1 MQKILLT
8 GAAGFIGSHVA
19 EYLLNQGHQVTGIDN
34 FDDFYSKS
42 IKVKN
47 ISTCLENP
55 LFTFVE
61 GNVGDVASFF
71 PNSTFDLVMHL
82 AAKAGVRPSI
92 AQPELYIDVNLS
104 QTMAL
109 LQWMKAHGM
118 QKLIFASSS
127 SVYGNNVKVPFAESD
142 PVDHPISPYAFTKKA
157 GELLTHTFHHLA
169 HMDVINLRFFTVY
182 GERQRPDLAIHKFA
196 KAMLNGQAITLF
208 GTGSTSRDYTYI
220 GDIVQGIISSMD
232 YVLSDQRVY
241 ETINLGSKNPIQLI
255 DLVHT
260 LEEIIGKPANIQW
273 MEMQEGDVDRTFA
286 DIQKAERL
294 LHYAPNTSLREGLTR
309 FVAWLKLNS

>member
-1 MQKILLT
+1 MHKILLT

-19 EYLLNQGHQVTGIDN
+19 EYLLNQGHQVFGIDN
-34 FDDFYSKS
+34 FDDFYSRS
-42 IKVKN
+42 IKEQN
-47 ISTCLENP
+47 ISAYLLNP
-55 LFTFVE
+55 SFTFIE
-61 GNVGDVASFF
+61 GNVGDVASLI
-71 PNSTFDLVMHL
+71 PDTDFDLVIHL

-92 AQPELYIDVNLS
+92 AQPEQYIDANLS

-109 LQWMKAHGM
+109 LQWMKSHGM
-118 QKLIFASSS
+118 NKLIFASSS
-127 SVYGNNVKVPFAESD
+127 SVYGNNVKVPFSESD

-169 HMDVINLRFFTVY
+169 NMDVINLRFFTVY

-208 GTGSTSRDYTYI
+208 GDGSTSRDYTYV
-220 GDIVQGIISSMD
+220 GDIVLGIISSME
-232 YVLSDQRVY
+232 YILSHQKVY

-260 LEEIIGKPANIQW
+260 LEEIIGLSANIQW
-273 MEMQEGDVDRTFA
+273 MDMQEGDVDRTFA

-294 LHYAPNTSLREGLTR
+294 LQYAPNTSLKEGLTR
-309 FVAWLKLNS
+309 FVDWLKLNS

>member
-1 MQKILLT
+1 MHKILLT

-19 EYLLNQGHQVTGIDN
+19 EYLLNLGHQVFGIDN
-34 FDDFYSKS
+34 FDDFYSRS
-42 IKVKN
+42 IKEQN
-47 ISTCLENP
+47 ISACILNP
-55 LFTFVE
+55 SFTFIE
-61 GNVGDVASFF
+61 GNVGDVASLFSDT
-71 PNSTFDLVMHL
+71 NFDVVIHL

-92 AQPELYIDVNLS
+92 AQPEQYIDANLS

-109 LQWMKAHGM
+109 LQWMKARGM
-118 QKLIFASSS
+118 NKLVFASSS
-127 SVYGNNVKVPFAESD
+127 SVYGNNLKVPFSESD

-169 HMDVINLRFFTVY
+169 NMDVINLRFFTVY

-208 GTGSTSRDYTYI
+208 GNGSTSRDYTYV
-220 GDIVQGIISSMD
+220 GDIVQGIISSMV
-232 YVLSDQRVY
+232 YVLSHEQVY

-255 DLVHT
+255 DLVHA
-260 LEEIIGKPANIQW
+260 LEEIIGTPANIQW

-294 LHYAPNTSLREGLTR
+294 IQYAPNTSLKEGLTR
-309 FVAWLKLNS
+309 FVDWLKSNS

>member
-1 MQKILLT
+1 MHKILLT

-19 EYLLNQGHQVTGIDN
+19 EYLLNQGHQVFGIDN
-34 FDDFYSKS
+34 FDDFYSRS
-42 IKVKN
+42 IKEKN
-47 ISTCLENP
+47 ISACLLNP
-55 LFTFVE
+55 SFTFIR
-61 GNVGDVASFF
+61 GNVGDVASIFSDT
-71 PNSTFDLVMHL
+71 NFDVVIHL

-92 AQPELYIDVNLS
+92 AQPEQYIDANLS

-118 QKLIFASSS
+118 NKLIFASSS
-127 SVYGNNVKVPFAESD
+127 SVYGNNVKVPFSESD

-157 GELLTHTFHHLA
+157 GELLTHNFHHLA
-169 HMDVINLRFFTVY
+169 NMDVINLRFFTVY

-208 GTGSTSRDYTYI
+208 GDGSTSRDYTYV
-220 GDIVQGIISSMD
+220 GDIVLGIISSME
-232 YVLSDQRVY
+232 YILSHQKVY

-260 LEEIIGKPANIQW
+260 LEEIIGLPANIQW
-273 MEMQEGDVDRTFA
+273 MDMQEGDVDRTFA
-286 DIQKAERL
+286 DIQKAEIL
-294 LHYAPNTSLREGLTR
+294 LQYAPNTSLKEGLTR

>member
-1 MQKILLT
+1 MYKILLT

-19 EYLLNQGHQVTGIDN
+19 DYLLNQGHQVFGIDN
-34 FDDFYSKS
+34 FDDFYSRS
-42 IKVKN
+42 IKEQN
-47 ISTCLENP
+47 LSESLLNLSFSFI
-55 LFTFVE
+55 E
-61 GNVGDVASFF
+61 GNFGDVASIF
-71 PNSTFDLVMHL
+71 PNTNFDVVIHL

-92 AQPELYIDVNLS
+92 AQPEQYIDANLS

-109 LQWMKAHGM
+109 LQWMKARGM
-118 QKLIFASSS
+118 QKLVFASSS
-127 SVYGNNVKVPFAESD
+127 SVYGNNAKVPFAESD

-169 HMDVINLRFFTVY
+169 NMDVINLRFFTVY

-196 KAMLNGQAITLF
+196 KAMLNGEAITLF
-208 GTGSTSRDYTYI
+208 GNGSTSRDYTYV
-220 GDIVQGIISSMD
+220 GDIVQGIISSME
-232 YVLSDQRVY
+232 YVLSHQQVY

-260 LEEIIGKPANIQW
+260 LEEIIGTPANIQW
-273 MEMQEGDVDRTFA
+273 MDMQEGDVDRTFA

-294 LHYAPNTSLREGLTR
+294 LQYAPNTSLKEGLTR
-309 FVAWLKLNS
+309 FVAWLKSNS

>member
-1 MQKILLT
+1 MTKILLT
-8 GAAGFIGSHVA
+8 GVAGFIGSNLS
-19 EYLLNQGHQVTGIDN
+19 ESLINLGNQVTGIDN
-34 FDDFYSKS
+34 FDTFYDKRIKERNLSDLCKS
-42 IKVKN
+42 N
-47 ISTCLENP
+47 Q
-55 LFTFVE
+55 FTFIE
-61 GNVGDVASFF
+61 GNVGDVASLF
-71 PNSTFDLVMHL
+71 PDTTFDLVIHL

-92 AQPELYIDVNLS
+92 AQPEQYIDANLS

-109 LQWMKAHGM
+109 LQWMKTRGM
-118 QKLIFASSS
+118 SKLVFASSS
-127 SVYGNNVKVPFAESD
+127 SVYGNNAKVPFAESD

-169 HMDVINLRFFTVY
+169 NMDVINLRFFTVY

-208 GTGSTSRDYTYI
+208 GNGSTSRDYTYV
-220 GDIVQGIISSMD
+220 GDIVQGIISSME
-232 YVLSDQRVY
+232 YVLSHEKVY

-260 LEEIIGKPANIQW
+260 LEEIVGTPADIQW

-286 DIQKAERL
+286 DIKKAERL
-294 LHYAPNTSLREGLTR
+294 LQYAPNTSLKEGLTR

>member
-1 MQKILLT
+1 MHKILLT

-19 EYLLNQGHQVTGIDN
+19 EYLLNQGHQVFGIDN
-34 FDDFYSKS
+34 FDNFYSRF
-42 IKVKN
+42 IKEQN
-47 ISTCLENP
+47 LSACLLNP
-55 LFTFVE
+55 SFTFIE
-61 GNVGDVASFF
+61 GNVGDVASLFLDT
-71 PNSTFDLVMHL
+71 NFDVVIHL

-92 AQPELYIDVNLS
+92 AQPEQYIDANLS

-109 LQWMKAHGM
+109 LQWMKAHSM
-118 QKLIFASSS
+118 HKLVFASSS
-127 SVYGNNVKVPFAESD
+127 SVYGNNVKVPFSESD

-169 HMDVINLRFFTVY
+169 KMDVINLRFFTVY

-208 GTGSTSRDYTYI
+208 GNGSTSRDYTYV

-232 YVLSDQRVY
+232 YVMSHQQVY

-260 LEEIIGKPANIQW
+260 LEEIIGIPANIQW

-294 LHYAPNTSLREGLTR
+294 LQYAPSTSLKEGLTR

>member
-1 MQKILLT
+1 MHKILLT

-19 EYLLNQGHQVTGIDN
+19 EYLLNQGHQVFGIDN
-34 FDDFYSKS
+34 FDDFYLRS
-42 IKVKN
+42 IKEQN
-47 ISTCLENP
+47 ISACLLNP
-55 LFTFVE
+55 SFTFIE
-61 GNVGDVASFF
+61 GNVGDVASIF
-71 PNSTFDLVMHL
+71 PDTNFDVVIHL

-92 AQPELYIDVNLS
+92 AQPEQYIDANLI

-109 LQWMKAHGM
+109 LQWMKVRGM
-118 QKLIFASSS
+118 QKLVFASSS
-127 SVYGNNVKVPFAESD
+127 SVYGNNAKVPFSESD
-142 PVDHPISPYAFTKKA
+142 PVDQPISPYAFTKKA

-169 HMDVINLRFFTVY
+169 NMDVINLRFFTVY

-208 GTGSTSRDYTYI
+208 GNGTTSRDYTYVE
-220 GDIVQGIISSMD
+220 DIVQGIISSMD
-232 YVLSDQRVY
+232 YVLSHQKVY

-260 LEEIIGKPANIQW
+260 LEEIIGLPANIQW

-294 LHYAPNTSLREGLTR
+294 LKYAPNTSLKDGLTH
-309 FVAWLKLNS
+309 FVDWLKSNS

>member
-1 MQKILLT
+1 MHKILLT

-19 EYLLNQGHQVTGIDN
+19 EYLLNQGHQVFGIDN
-34 FDDFYSKS
+34 FDDFYSRS
-42 IKVKN
+42 IKEQN
-47 ISTCLENP
+47 ISAYLLNP
-55 LFTFVE
+55 LFTFIE
-61 GNVGDVASFF
+61 GNVGDVASIF
-71 PNSTFDLVMHL
+71 PDTDFEVVIHL

-92 AQPELYIDVNLS
+92 AQPEQYIDANLS

-109 LQWMKAHGM
+109 LQWMKALGM
-118 QKLIFASSS
+118 NKLIFASSS
-127 SVYGNNVKVPFAESD
+127 SVYGNNAKVPFSESD

-169 HMDVINLRFFTVY
+169 NMDVVNLRFFTVY

-208 GTGSTSRDYTYI
+208 GNGSTSRDYTYV
-220 GDIVQGIISSMD
+220 GDIVQGIISSME
-232 YVLSDQRVY
+232 YVLTHQQVY

-260 LEEIIGKPANIQW
+260 LEEIIGTPANIQW
-273 MEMQEGDVDRTFA
+273 LEMQEGDVDRTFA

-294 LHYAPNTSLREGLTR
+294 LQYAPNTSLKEGLTR
-309 FVAWLKLNS
+309 FVDWLKLNS

>member
-1 MQKILLT
+1 MHKILLT

-19 EYLLNQGHQVTGIDN
+19 DYLLNQGHQVFGIDN
-34 FDDFYSKS
+34 FDDFYLRS
-42 IKVKN
+42 IKEQN
-47 ISTCLENP
+47 LSECLLNP
-55 LFTFVE
+55 SFTFIE
-61 GNVGDVASFF
+61 GIVGDVASLF
-71 PNSTFDLVMHL
+71 PDTNFDVVIHL

-92 AQPELYIDVNLS
+92 ALPEQYIDANLS

-109 LQWMKAHGM
+109 LQWMKVRGM
-118 QKLIFASSS
+118 RKLVFASSS

-196 KAMLNGQAITLF
+196 KAMLKGQAITLF
-208 GTGSTSRDYTYI
+208 GNGSTSRDYTYV
-220 GDIVQGIISSMD
+220 GDIVQGIISSME
-232 YVLSDQRVY
+232 YVFSHEKVY

-260 LEEIIGKPANIQW
+260 LEEIIGLPANIQW
-273 MEMQEGDVDRTFA
+273 MDMQEGDVDRTFA

-294 LHYAPNTSLREGLTR
+294 LQYAPNTSLKEGLTR
-309 FVAWLKLNS
+309 FVAWLKSNS

>member
-1 MQKILLT
+1 MHKILLT
-8 GAAGFIGSHVA
+8 GAAGFIGSHVV
-19 EYLLNQGHQVTGIDN
+19 EHLLSKGHQVFGIDN
-34 FDDFYSKS
+34 FDDFYSRS
-42 IKVKN
+42 IKEQN
-47 ISTCLENP
+47 ISACLGNSS
-55 LFTFVE
+55 FTFIE
-61 GNVGDVASFF
+61 GNVGDVASLF
-71 PNSTFDLVMHL
+71 PDTNFDLVIHL

-92 AQPELYIDVNLS
+92 AQPEQYIDANLS

-109 LQWMKAHGM
+109 LQWMKANGM
-118 QKLIFASSS
+118 GKLVFASSS
-127 SVYGNNVKVPFAESD
+127 SVYGNNVKVPFTESD

-169 HMDVINLRFFTVY
+169 NMDVINLRFFTVY

-208 GTGSTSRDYTYI
+208 GNGSTSRDYTYV
-220 GDIVQGIISSMD
+220 GDIVQGIISSME
-232 YVLSDQRVY
+232 YVLSYEKVY

-260 LEEIIGKPANIQW
+260 LEEIVGTPADIQW

-286 DIQKAERL
+286 DIKKAERL
-294 LHYAPNTSLREGLTR
+294 LQYVPNTSLKEGLTR

>member
-1 MQKILLT
+1 MHKILLT

-19 EYLLNQGHQVTGIDN
+19 EYLLNQGHQVFGIDN
-34 FDDFYSKS
+34 FDDFYSRS
-42 IKVKN
+42 IKEQN
-47 ISTCLENP
+47 ISGCLLNP
-55 LFTFVE
+55 SFTFIE
-61 GNVGDVASFF
+61 GNVGDVASLFQY
-71 PNSTFDLVMHL
+71 THFDLVIHL

-92 AQPELYIDVNLS
+92 AQPEQYIDANLS

-109 LQWMKAHGM
+109 LQWMKALGM
-118 QKLIFASSS
+118 HKLVFASSS
-127 SVYGNNVKVPFAESD
+127 SVYGNNLKVPFSESD

-169 HMDVINLRFFTVY
+169 NMDVINLRFFTVY

-208 GTGSTSRDYTYI
+208 GNGSTSRDYTYV

-232 YVLSDQRVY
+232 YVLSNQKVY

-260 LEEIIGKPANIQW
+260 LEEIIGLPANIQW
-273 MEMQEGDVDRTFA
+273 MDMQEGDVDRTYA

-294 LHYAPNTSLREGLTR
+294 LQYTPNTSLKEGLTR
-309 FVAWLKLNS
+309 FVAWLKSNR

>member
-1 MQKILLT
+1 
-8 GAAGFIGSHVA
+8 
-19 EYLLNQGHQVTGIDN
+19 
-34 FDDFYSKS
+34 
-42 IKVKN
+42 
-47 ISTCLENP
+47 
-55 LFTFVE
+55 
-61 GNVGDVASFF
+61 
-71 PNSTFDLVMHL
+71 MHL

-109 LQWMKAHGM
+109 LQWMTARGM

-127 SVYGNNVKVPFAESD
+127 SVYGNNVKVPFTESD

-232 YVLSDQRVY
+232 YVLSHQQVY
-241 ETINLGSKNPIQLI
+241 ETINLGSKKPIQLI

-294 LHYAPNTSLREGLTR
+294 LHYAPNTSLREGLIR

>member
-1 MQKILLT
+1 MTKILLT
-8 GAAGFIGSHVA
+8 GVAGFIGSNLS
-19 EYLLNQGHQVTGIDN
+19 ESLINLGNQVTGIDN
-34 FDDFYSKS
+34 FDTFYDKRIKERNLSDLCKS
-42 IKVKN
+42 DQ
-47 ISTCLENP
+47 
-55 LFTFVE
+55 FTFIE
-61 GNVGDVASFF
+61 GNVGDVASLF
-71 PNSTFDLVMHL
+71 PDTNFDLVIHL

-92 AQPELYIDVNLS
+92 AQPEQYIDANLS

-109 LQWMKAHGM
+109 LQWMKANGM
-118 QKLIFASSS
+118 GKLVFASSS

-169 HMDVINLRFFTVY
+169 NMDVINLRFFTVY

-208 GTGSTSRDYTYI
+208 GNGSTSRDYTYV
-220 GDIVQGIISSMD
+220 GDIVQGIISSME
-232 YVLSDQRVY
+232 YILSHEKVY

-260 LEEIIGKPANIQW
+260 LEEIIGTSANIHW

-294 LHYAPNTSLREGLTR
+294 LQYAPNTSLKEGLTR

>member
-1 MQKILLT
+1 MHKILLT
-8 GAAGFIGSHVA
+8 GAAGFIGSHA
-19 EYLLNQGHQVTGIDN
+19 ADYLLNQGHQVFGIDN
-34 FDDFYSKS
+34 FDDFYSRS
-42 IKVKN
+42 IKEQH
-47 ISTCLENP
+47 ISACLLNP
-55 LFTFVE
+55 SFTFIE
-61 GNVGDVASFF
+61 GNVGDVASLI
-71 PNSTFDLVMHL
+71 PDTNFDVVIHL

-92 AQPELYIDVNLS
+92 AQPEQYIDANLS

-109 LQWMKAHGM
+109 LQWMKANGM
-118 QKLIFASSS
+118 CKLVFASSS

-169 HMDVINLRFFTVY
+169 NMDVINLRFFTVY

-196 KAMLNGQAITLF
+196 KEMLNGQAITLF
-208 GTGSTSRDYTYI
+208 GNGSTSRDYTYV

-232 YVLSDQRVY
+232 YVLSHQQVY

-260 LEEIIGKPANIQW
+260 LEEIIGTPANIQW
-273 MEMQEGDVDRTFA
+273 LEMQEGDVDRTFA

-294 LHYAPNTSLREGLTR
+294 LKYAPNTSLKEGLTR
-309 FVAWLKLNS
+309 FVDWLKSNS

>member
-1 MQKILLT
+1 MHKILLT

-19 EYLLNQGHQVTGIDN
+19 EYLLDQGNQVFGIDN
-34 FDDFYSKS
+34 FDDFYSRS
-42 IKVKN
+42 IKEQH
-47 ISTCLENP
+47 ISACLLNP
-55 LFTFVE
+55 SFTFIE
-61 GNVGDVASFF
+61 GNVGDVASLLPDTAFE
-71 PNSTFDLVMHL
+71 VVIHL

-92 AQPELYIDVNLS
+92 VQPEQYIDANLS

-109 LQWMKAHGM
+109 LQWMKSHGM
-118 QKLIFASSS
+118 NKLVFASSS
-127 SVYGNNVKVPFAESD
+127 SVYGNNVKVPFSESD

-169 HMDVINLRFFTVY
+169 NMDVINLRFFTVY

-208 GTGSTSRDYTYI
+208 GNGSTSRDYTYV
-220 GDIVQGIISSMD
+220 GDIVQGIISSME
-232 YVLSDQRVY
+232 YVLSHQKVY

-255 DLVHT
+255 DLVHA
-260 LEEIIGKPANIQW
+260 LEEIIGLPANIQW
-273 MEMQEGDVDRTFA
+273 MDMQEGDVDRTFA

-294 LHYAPNTSLREGLTR
+294 LQYAPNTSLKEGLTR
-309 FVAWLKLNS
+309 FVDWLKSNS

>member
-1 MQKILLT
+1 MHKILLT

-19 EYLLNQGHQVTGIDN
+19 EYLLNQGHQVFGIDN
-34 FDDFYSKS
+34 FDDFYSRS
-42 IKVKN
+42 IKEQN
-47 ISTCLENP
+47 ISACLLSP
-55 LFTFVE
+55 SFTFIE
-61 GNVGDVASFF
+61 GNVGDVDSLILDT
-71 PNSTFDLVMHL
+71 NFDIVIHL

-92 AQPELYIDVNLS
+92 AQPEQYIDANLS

-109 LQWMKAHGM
+109 LQWMKANGM
-118 QKLIFASSS
+118 RKLVFASSS
-127 SVYGNNVKVPFAESD
+127 SVYGNNAKVPFSESD

-157 GELLTHTFHHLA
+157 GELLTHTFRHLA
-169 HMDVINLRFFTVY
+169 NMDVINLRFFTVY

-208 GTGSTSRDYTYI
+208 GNGSTSRDYTYV

-232 YVLSDQRVY
+232 YVLSHQQVY

-260 LEEIIGKPANIQW
+260 LEEIIGLPANIQW
-273 MEMQEGDVDRTFA
+273 MDMQEGDVDRTFA

-294 LHYAPNTSLREGLTR
+294 LQYAPNTSLKEGLTR

>member
-1 MQKILLT
+1 MTKILLT
-8 GAAGFIGSHVA
+8 GAAGFIGSNLS
-19 EYLLNQGHQVTGIDN
+19 ESLLKLDYQVTGLDN
-34 FDDFYSKS
+34 FDTFYDKE
-42 IKVKN
+42 IKVRNLSELIKSN
-47 ISTCLENP
+47 Q
-55 LFTFVE
+55 FTFIE
-61 GNVGDVASFF
+61 GNVGDVASIF
-71 PNSTFDLVMHL
+71 PDTNFDVVIHL

-92 AQPELYIDVNLS
+92 AQPEQYIDANLS
-104 QTMAL
+104 QTMSL
-109 LQWMKAHGM
+109 LQWMKAQGM
-118 QKLIFASSS
+118 QKLVFASSS

-169 HMDVINLRFFTVY
+169 NMDVINLRFFTVY

-208 GTGSTSRDYTYI
+208 GNGSTSRDYTYV
-220 GDIVQGIISSMD
+220 GDIVQGIISSME
-232 YVLSDQRVY
+232 YILAHENVY

-260 LEEIIGKPANIQW
+260 LEEIIGTSANIHW

-294 LHYAPNTSLREGLTR
+294 LQYAPNTSLKEGLTR

>member
-1 MQKILLT
+1 MHKILLT

-19 EYLLNQGHQVTGIDN
+19 EYLLIQGHQVFGIDN
-34 FDDFYSKS
+34 FDDFYSRS
-42 IKVKN
+42 IKKQN
-47 ISTCLENP
+47 ISACLFNP
-55 LFTFVE
+55 SFTFIE
-61 GNVGDVASFF
+61 GNVGDVASLI
-71 PNSTFDLVMHL
+71 TDTKFDVVIHL

-92 AQPELYIDVNLS
+92 AQPEQYIDANLS

-118 QKLIFASSS
+118 NKLVFASSS
-127 SVYGNNVKVPFAESD
+127 SVYGNNVKVPFVESD

-169 HMDVINLRFFTVY
+169 NMDVINLRFFTVY

-208 GTGSTSRDYTYI
+208 GNGSTSRDYTYV
-220 GDIVQGIISSMD
+220 GDIVQGIISSME
-232 YVLSDQRVY
+232 YVLSHQQVY

-260 LEEIIGKPANIQW
+260 LEEIIGTSANIQW

-294 LHYAPNTSLREGLTR
+294 LQYSPNTSLKEGLTR

>member
-1 MQKILLT
+1 MHKILLT
-8 GAAGFIGSHVA
+8 GAAGFIGSHVV
-19 EYLLNQGHQVTGIDN
+19 EHLLHQGHQVFGIDN
-34 FDDFYSKS
+34 FDDFYSRS
-42 IKVKN
+42 IKEQN
-47 ISTCLENP
+47 LSECLLNP
-55 LFTFVE
+55 SFTFIE
-61 GNVGDVASFF
+61 GNVGDVASLFQD
-71 PNSTFDLVMHL
+71 TKFDLVIHL

-92 AQPELYIDVNLS
+92 AQPEQYIDANLS

-118 QKLIFASSS
+118 NKLIFASSS
-127 SVYGNNVKVPFAESD
+127 SVYGNNAKVPFAESD
-142 PVDHPISPYAFTKKA
+142 QVNHPISPYAFTKKA

-169 HMDVINLRFFTVY
+169 NMDVINLRFFTVY

-208 GTGSTSRDYTYI
+208 GNGSTSRDYTYV
-220 GDIVQGIISSMD
+220 GDIVQGIISSME
-232 YVLSDQRVY
+232 YVMSHQQVY

-260 LEEIIGKPANIQW
+260 LEEIIGMPANIQW
-273 MEMQEGDVDRTFA
+273 LEMQEGDVDRTFA

-294 LHYAPNTSLREGLTR
+294 LQYAPNTTLKEGLTR